1 MPNVALPGRYRIAK
15 PVLPQPGTGA
25 SSYLTSASAGRCP
38 ECGDLLT
45 WIPRRGVDRVL
56 SLFVSLSRF
65 RCPNVL
71 CLWEGNLRS
80 QRSQAKDL
88 LPTTREPKVAA
99 WETASRITTKG
110 AHS

>member
-1 MPNVALPGRYRIAK
+1 MATVASRGAYRIAT

-25 SSYLTSASAGRCP
+25 SSYLSGAPAGRCP
-38 ECGDLLT
+38 ECGDILM

-71 CLWEGNLRS
+71 CLWEGNLRPQQS
-80 QRSQAKDL
+80 STGA
-88 LPTTREPKVAA
+88 PTITGGMPSTAQLNTR
-99 WETASRITTKG
+99 
-110 AHS
+110 